1 MQARRLRGVASGSLL
16 TPPRPP
22 VFDWIADPSA
32 WAALATLT
40 ALEIVLGIDNIIF
53 ISILTGR
60 LPEHQQARGRT
71 IGLGLAMGMRIAL
84 LFSISWVMGL
94 TDVLFTLPFLEFLDG
109 FGEAGRHATELVSG
123 GHSGPATTDGP
134 AAITGRDIVLLLGG
148 AFLVYKS
155 TKEIHHKLEGA
166 VEDEHGTGKAASFV
180 SVMIQ
185 IAILDIVFSLDSVIT
200 AVGMADEIGVM
211 VIAVVIAVGVMMVFA
226 GPISRFVHRHPTIKM
241 LALAFLIAI
250 GMLLFAEGL
259 NQHVPKGY
267 VYSAMAFAL
276 LVEALNIRASAKK
289 KTQKVELHEPYIAE
303 DGVAVPPSAIGR
315 PAPITRPDA

>member
-1 MQARRLRGVASGSLL
+1 M
-16 TPPRPP
+16 
-22 VFDWIADPSA
+22 FDWIADPSA

-60 LPEHQQARGRT
+60 LPEEQQAKGRT

-94 TDVLFTLPFLEFLDG
+94 TDPLFTLPFLEFLDTL
-109 FGEAGRHATELVSG
+109 GEGARHATAVG
-123 GHSGPATTDGP
+123 GHGAPATTDGP
-134 AAITGRDIVLLLGG
+134 SVVTGRDLVLLLGG

-166 VEDEHGTGKAASFV
+166 VEDEHGAGKGTATFT
-180 SVMIQ
+180 SVLIQ

-200 AVGMADEIGVM
+200 AVGMADEIMVM
-211 VIAVVIAVGVMMVFA
+211 VIAVVIAVGVMMAFA
-226 GPISRFVHRHPTIKM
+226 GPISRFVHKHPTIKM

-276 LVEALNIRASAKK
+276 LVEFLNIRSSSRKNTK
-289 KTQKVELHEPYIAE
+289 KVELHEPYMAE
-303 DGVAVPPSAIGR
+303 DGVVVDPTALGR
-315 PAPITRPDA
+315 PAPLTRPDA

>member
-1 MQARRLRGVASGSLL
+1 M
-16 TPPRPP
+16 
-22 VFDWIADPSA
+22 FDWIADPSA

-94 TDVLFTLPFLEFLDG
+94 TDPLFTLPFLEFLEG
-109 FGEAGRHATELVSG
+109 FGEAGRHATELAAG
-123 GHSGPATTDGP
+123 GHGGPATTDGP
-134 AAITGRDIVLLLGG
+134 AVITGRDIVLLLGG

-166 VEDEHGTGKAASFV
+166 AEEAYGGGKAASFV

-211 VIAVVIAVGVMMVFA
+211 VIAVVIAVGVMMAFA
-226 GPISRFVHRHPTIKM
+226 GPISRFVHKHPTIKM

-267 VYSAMAFAL
+267 VYTAMAFAL
-276 LVEALNIRASAKK
+276 LVEFLNIRASAKK
-289 KTQKVELHEPYIAE
+289 KTTKVELHQAYLSE
-303 DGVAVPPSAIGR
+303 DGAIVDPAAPRR
-315 PAPITRPDA
+315 PTPITRPDA